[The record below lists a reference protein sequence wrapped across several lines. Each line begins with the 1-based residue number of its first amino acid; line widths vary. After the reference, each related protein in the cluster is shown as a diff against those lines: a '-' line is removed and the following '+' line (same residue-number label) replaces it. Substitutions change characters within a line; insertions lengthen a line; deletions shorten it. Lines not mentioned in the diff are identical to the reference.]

1 MKSVHCT
8 LSTKLISLV
17 VTFLVIFILFAYVS
31 YDTLNRLRVNGTMYL
46 EIVQGKDLIAD
57 ILPPPEYII
66 ESYLVTLQLL
76 GETKNE
82 NIEAFLKRG
91 KALKDDYLTRHEVW
105 VNTLPAG
112 QMKDIMVQQSYAPA
126 MAFFDLRD
134 NQFIPAIQKGD
145 KSKATELAFGAMR
158 DQYELHRKAID
169 EVVRLATEQ
178 NANIERDAASAIKM
192 KTMLMFGIAL
202 IGILGVCGLAFVIT
216 RSITRPLSGVIS
228 GLTDTADRVVAAT
241 GMMFSA
247 SQTLEEGSS
256 KLASSLEETSTFL
269 EEMSSMTK
277 QNADNAGRA
286 KAMMGDAGHIVEK
299 VRGHMD
305 EMNRAIVEITKTSEE
320 TGKIIKTIDEIAFQ
334 TNLLALNA
342 AVEAARAGDAG
353 AGFAVVADEV
363 RNLALRAA
371 GAAKNTNKLIENIV
385 NAVKNGNELT
395 RMTQEAFKENISISG
410 KISQLVDDIATVSDG
425 QSRGISRVNTAVL
438 EMNNVTQSTAANAEE
453 SANAAEELNGQAGQM
468 KGYVE
473 DLSAI
478 VKSTHA

>member
-1 MKSVHCT
+1 MKNVQCT
-8 LSTKLISLV
+8 LSAKLISLV

-91 KALKDDYLTRHEVW
+91 KALKDDYLARHEVW

-145 KSKATELAFGAMR
+145 KAKATELAFGAMR

-178 NANIERDAASAIKM
+178 NANIERDAASAINM

-228 GLTDTADRVVAAT
+228 GLTETADRVVAAT

-256 KLASSLEETSTFL
+256 RLASSLEETSTFL

-305 EMNRAIVEITKTSEE
+305 EMNSAIVEITKTSEE

-342 AVEAARAGDAG
+342 AVEAARAGEAG

-385 NAVKNGNELT
+385 SAVKNGNELT

-425 QSRGISRVNTAVL
+425 QSRGIARVNTAVL

-453 SANAAEELNGQAGQM
+453 SANAAEELNGQAEQM

-478 VKSTHA
+478 VKNTHA